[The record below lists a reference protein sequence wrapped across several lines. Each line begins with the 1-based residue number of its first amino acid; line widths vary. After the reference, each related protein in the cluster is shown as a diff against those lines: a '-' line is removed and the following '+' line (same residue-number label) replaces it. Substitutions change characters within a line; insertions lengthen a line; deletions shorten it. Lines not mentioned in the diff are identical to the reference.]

1 MKDVENEEK
10 TEKEWQMYGG
20 EILIIF
26 TNEMEI
32 WVSEV
37 STQRGFCEVLFQRCE
52 NLFYSFGF

>member
-1 MKDVENEEK
+1 MTD
-10 TEKEWQMYGG
+10 GG